1 MFFSRVRT
9 AAARI
14 PPPVRRILLHSA
26 LFGFAGSIADLLFNF
41 YLVSLGYGND
51 VVGLFST
58 IYRMAGVVL
67 GLPIGLLIDR
77 LGPRRAL
84 MAGITIYSL
93 GWVALLLLA
102 ELPALA
108 SAQFLVGAAQL
119 LTTTSVVPLLTS
131 VTHSSKRASI
141 FGLNAS
147 AALMIGLAGS
157 AVAGVLPALAANML
171 QIDPQATNAYRVAL
185 MSVVVLA
192 LLAIVPIMRALP
204 DRPLDDPAEAQWAL
218 SARVPAL
225 GLLRYALPSF
235 LLGVGGGVILP
246 FQNLFFRDLFG
257 LDDAAVG
264 LVLALT
270 ALGMGLGAALG
281 GPVSNRI
288 GLRRAAWVLRMCA
301 GPAMLLMLVPF
312 LPIAIAG
319 FFLRGMFV
327 AASYPLND
335 ALVMQTTPPRQRG
348 AAVSLMSI
356 LWSLGWAGAAA
367 LSGWS
372 QVALGFTPAL
382 ICSALTYAL
391 SALAIAYH
399 RPEATG

>member
-1 MFFSRVRT
+1 MSSSST
-9 AAARI
+9 AGGARI
-14 PPPVRRILLHSA
+14 TPQVWRILAHSA

-51 VVGLFST
+51 VVGLFAT
-58 IYRMAGVVL
+58 IYRMAGVVF

-77 LGPRRAL
+77 VGPRRGL
-84 MAGITIYSL
+84 MTGVTIYGI

-102 ELPALA
+102 ELPGLI

-131 VTHSSKRASI
+131 VTRSSNRASI

-157 AVAGVLPALAANML
+157 AIAGVLPAIAAGAL
-171 QIDPQATNAYRVAL
+171 QIDPQATDAYRVAL
-185 MSVVVLA
+185 ASVIVLTLLSVLPVV
-192 LLAIVPIMRALP
+192 RGLP
-204 DRPLDDPAEAQWAL
+204 DRPQEDPSDVGRAPM
-218 SARVPAL
+218 ARVPAL
-225 GLLRYALPSF
+225 GLARYALPSF

-246 FQNLFFRDLFG
+246 FQNLFFRQLFG

-264 LVLALT
+264 LVLAIN
-270 ALGMGLGAALG
+270 ALAMGLGAMLG
-281 GPVSNRI
+281 GPASDRL
-288 GLRRAAWVLRMCA
+288 GLRRAAWLLRLGSA
-301 GPAMLLMLVPF
+301 PAMLLMIVPV
-312 LPIAIAG
+312 LPVAIAG
-319 FFLRGMFV
+319 FFLRGLFV

-335 ALVMQTTPPRQRG
+335 ALVMQSTPLRQRG

-367 LSGWS
+367 VSGWA
-372 QVALGFTPAL
+372 QIRTGFAPML
-382 ICSALTYAL
+382 IASAIAYAL
-391 SALAIAYH
+391 SALAIARH
-399 RPEATG
+399 RED